1 MRYVVTNRDYEK
13 HENGL
18 IVRIY
23 RDKRLEFKE
32 CLILFLVSFTITLL
46 VFSLGVSVGR
56 YKAMQEAPT
65 VREVEVTEVAEE
77 VEAYSEEIPLT
88 AEEQKSLR
96 SASDEFGIDYYTMLG
111 LIEKETNFRN
121 VSGDGGKASGYCQIW
136 RVYWKDLMDEIGAR
150 DLNVPED
157 NFRTACAIMRE
168 LTDRYGSVAGAL
180 TAYNKGSYDGTVSRY
195 ATVVMENAEKW
206 RGI

>member
-1 MRYVVTNRDYEK
+1 MKYVVTNRDYEK